1 MGQTY
6 PIAVENSKNK
16 TFYFDFRLRM
26 YGLTRDGSRYTGHVS
41 RRKMGKIERYC
52 RRKHLKYYIDNEY
65 GKRSSNYRQIFFQNS
80 IPAFGSY
87 YFCAYCGFPVR
98 KDKVTV
104 DHLYPIAKA
113 QKSLGI
119 QHWMKLMGIPDVNS
133 PKNLVPACRRC
144 NQHKAAKMGIWIFAG
159 YIGKIRLLWYVR
171 WTIRFIVLAGAL
183 WLLPKVL

>member
-104 DHLYPIAKA
+104 DHLYPNAKA

-171 WTIRFIVLAGAL
+171 WTIRFIVLAGVL